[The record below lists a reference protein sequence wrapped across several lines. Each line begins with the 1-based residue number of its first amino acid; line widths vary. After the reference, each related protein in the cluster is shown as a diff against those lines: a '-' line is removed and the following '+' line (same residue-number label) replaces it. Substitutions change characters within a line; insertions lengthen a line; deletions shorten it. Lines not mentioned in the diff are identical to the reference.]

1 MSVPEKDTH
10 KFQRARHARRAR
22 IERIAHE
29 VAPGKTVEFD

>member
-10 KFQRARHARRAR
+10 KFQRAR

>member
-10 KFQRARHARRAR
+10 KFQRARRAR
-22 IERIAHE
+22 IERIPQE